1 MPSKRS
7 RSQEREKK
15 RKARLKRSNEEI
27 IADRQR
33 AVEGMKKCRENDL
46 AEIKAYK
53 IIENKH
59 RMRKIRKN
67 LSAEKIKQQKVKSNQ
82 GMKDFREK
90 GWLKKYA
97 DRGKQ
102 SIDELIDWRRYKEKK
117 EIYSKTLE
125 KYKPDIVQQINEN
138 SRIEKEKFREI
149 ERSRKIKHFQMNERR
164 GLTEEQQNEY
174 SALLRERHV
183 SCMRE
188 QKQRDEK
195 VVLALQDEVK
205 HRKLEDYYDREIMLK
220 EDEREEFT
228 KLRMEL
234 YKDYK
239 KMNDTRKKVV
249 NKNKQN
255 QLKQKGDKT
264 DMEKKEQSSVV
275 KTKNSKQKKKL
286 KITLA

>member
-1 MPSKRS
+1 
-7 RSQEREKK
+7 
-15 RKARLKRSNEEI
+15 
-27 IADRQR
+27 
-33 AVEGMKKCRENDL
+33 
-46 AEIKAYK
+46 
-53 IIENKH
+53 
-59 RMRKIRKN
+59 
-67 LSAEKIKQQKVKSNQ
+67 
-82 GMKDFREK
+82 
-90 GWLKKYA
+90 
-97 DRGKQ
+97 
-102 SIDELIDWRRYKEKK
+102 
-117 EIYSKTLE
+117 
-125 KYKPDIVQQINEN
+125 
-138 SRIEKEKFREI
+138 
-149 ERSRKIKHFQMNERR
+149 MNERR

-174 SALLRERHV
+174 SDLLRERHV

-195 VVLALQDEVK
+195 AVLALQDEVK
-205 HRKLEDYYDREIMLK
+205 RRKLEDYYDRELMLK

-239 KMNDTRKKVV
+239 KMNDIEENTRKKVV

-286 KITLA
+286 TITLA